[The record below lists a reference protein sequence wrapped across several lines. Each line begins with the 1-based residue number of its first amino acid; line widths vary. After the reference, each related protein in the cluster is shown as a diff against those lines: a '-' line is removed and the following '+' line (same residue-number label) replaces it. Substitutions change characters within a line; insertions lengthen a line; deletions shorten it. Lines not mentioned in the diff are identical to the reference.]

1 MKIKSQLKKRLFA
14 IASVLAITTA
24 GLVAVPIAANA
35 NPVCT
40 NKVIFTEC
48 VGVTSDRAPYVFQVP
63 AKFGGTLF
71 LFSHG
76 YRYPIDIPASIPL
89 VGGYT
94 VTNTPQPVGGRNT
107 AEIQE
112 IALGMLTKGY
122 AIGGSGF
129 ARQGWN
135 VDSGLK
141 TNVELIGII
150 KKQFPTVTKV
160 VAWGESLGAFI
171 TQALSENHSDLIN
184 AAGNLCPA
192 AGSPEASV
200 KLAGDA
206 LWGLKTMFDSSIQGG
221 NYKSVL
227 EVYADIGRVL
237 TVAGAMQAAIVANP
251 TFPAWPATA
260 TGVPAAIKSAIPSRS
275 ALVLVAAMA
284 GLPTQSASFDGATGP
299 GPQGTL
305 IATQF
310 AAGISPALGALE
322 NITTAAVL
330 GIMFAYDVEQQAGG
344 SVFDNSGTDYTT
356 QLGDGIF
363 EYNSALSGLDAAQT
377 LLAYVAAAPRAIGN
391 PDAMAKVKTLTA
403 HEGVFNVPT
412 ITLGATAD
420 NATPAGHAQWLAEKA
435 IESYLAKATN
445 KNSKLA
451 YTFRSNHLALWQVTP
466 DSYTKFSA
474 TGSPVSQ
481 RGVNGTGHCN
491 ITPKQHLAIADLL
504 AASAA
509 SGQLVS
515 GSKVLTTIRKA
526 GGITYARDFSAPL
539 LKYYQN

>member
-1 MKIKSQLKKRLFA
+1 
-14 IASVLAITTA
+14 
-24 GLVAVPIAANA
+24 
-35 NPVCT
+35 
-40 NKVIFTEC
+40 VIFTEC
-48 VGVTSDRAPYVFQVP
+48 VGVTSDNAPYIFQIP
-63 AKFGGTLF
+63 AKFSGTFF

-76 YRYPIDIPASIPL
+76 YRYPINIPASIPL

-94 VTNTPQPVGGRNT
+94 VTNTPQPTGGRN
-107 AEIQE
+107 ASEIGQV
-112 IALGMLTKGY
+112 ALGMLTKGY
-122 AIGGSGF
+122 GIGGSGF

-135 VDSGLK
+135 VDSGVK

-171 TQALSENHSDLIN
+171 TQAFSESNPGLVN

-192 AGSPEASV
+192 AGSPEASL

-206 LWGLKTMFDSSIQGG
+206 LWGVKTMFDPSIQGG

-237 TVAGAMQAAIVANP
+237 TVAGAMQAAIVANAS
-251 TFPAWPATA
+251 FPAWPATA
-260 TGVPAAIKSAIPSRS
+260 TNVPAAIKSAIPSRS

-284 GLPTQSASFDGATGP
+284 GVPTQSASFDGATGP

-322 NITTAAVL
+322 NIATAAVL
-330 GIMFAYDVEQQAGG
+330 GIMFTYDVEQQAGG
-344 SVFDNSGTDYTT
+344 AVFDNQKTNYTT

-363 EYNSALSGLDAAQT
+363 EYNSALSGLDAAQSM
-377 LLAYVAAAPRAIGN
+377 LAYVAAAPRAKGN
-391 PDAMAKVKTLTA
+391 EAAIAKMKTLIA
-403 HEGVFNVPT
+403 HKGIFKVPT
-412 ITLGATAD
+412 ITLGAVAD
-420 NATPAGHAQWLAEKA
+420 NATPAGHAQWLAERA
-435 IESYLAKATN
+435 AENYLATASN
-445 KNSKLA
+445 QNSKLA
-451 YTFRSNHLALWQVTP
+451 KSFRANHLALWQRTP

-474 TGSPVSQ
+474 TGSPISQ
-481 RGVNGTGHCN
+481 TGVNGTGHCN
-491 ITPKQHLAIADLL
+491 ITVKQHLAIADLL
-504 AASAA
+504 AESAA
-509 SGQLVS
+509 TGQLVS
-515 GSKVLTTIRKA
+515 GGKVLTTIRKA
-526 GGITYARDFSAPL
+526 GGITYARDFSVPL

>member
-1 MKIKSQLKKRLFA
+1 MKNTSQLKKRFFG
-14 IASVLAITTA
+14 IASVLAISTA
-24 GLVAVPIAANA
+24 GLVAVPTTASA

-40 NKVIFTEC
+40 NKVIYTEC
-48 VGVTSDRAPYVFQVP
+48 VGVTSDNAPYIFQIP
-63 AKFGGTLF
+63 AKFSGTFF

-76 YRYPIDIPASIPL
+76 YRYPINIPSSIPL

-94 VTNTPQPVGGRNT
+94 VTNTPQPTGGRNA
-107 AEIQE
+107 AEIGQV
-112 IALGMLTKGY
+112 ALGMLTKGY
-122 AIGGSGF
+122 GIGGSGF

-135 VDSGLK
+135 VDSGVK
-141 TNVELIGII
+141 TNVELVGII

-171 TQALSENHSDLIN
+171 TQAFSESNPGLIN

-192 AGSPEASV
+192 AGSPEASL

-206 LWGLKTMFDSSIQGG
+206 LWGVKTMFDPSIQGG

-260 TGVPAAIKSAIPSRS
+260 TNVPAAIKSAIPSRS

-284 GLPTQSASFDGATGP
+284 GVPTQSASFDGATGP

-322 NITTAAVL
+322 NIATAAVL
-330 GIMFAYDVEQQAGG
+330 GIMFTYDVEQQAGG
-344 SVFDNSGTDYTT
+344 AVFDNQKTNYTT

-377 LLAYVAAAPRAIGN
+377 LLAYVAAAPRAKGN
-391 PDAMAKVKTLTA
+391 DAAIAKMKTLIA
-403 HEGVFNVPT
+403 HKGIFNVPT
-412 ITLGATAD
+412 ITLGAVAD

-435 IESYLAKATN
+435 AENYLASASN

-451 YTFRSNHLALWQVTP
+451 KSFRANHLALWQRTP

-474 TGSPVSQ
+474 TGSPIPQS
-481 RGVNGTGHCN
+481 GVNGTGHCN
-491 ITPKQHLAIADLL
+491 ITVKQHLAIADLL

-515 GSKVLTTIRKA
+515 GGNVLTTIRKA
-526 GGITYARDFSAPL
+526 GGITYARDFSVPL

>member
-1 MKIKSQLKKRLFA
+1 MKIKSLLKKRLFA
-14 IASVLAITTA
+14 IASVLAITTT

-94 VTNTPQPVGGRNT
+94 VTNTPQPVGGRT
-107 AEIQE
+107 PAEIQE
-112 IALGMLTKGY
+112 VALGMLTKGY

-171 TQALSENHSDLIN
+171 TQALSENHSNLIN

-206 LWGLKTMFDSSIQGG
+206 LWGLKTMFDPSIQGG

-237 TVAGAMQAAIVANP
+237 TVAGAMQAAIVANAS
-251 TFPAWPATA
+251 FPAWPATA

-305 IATQF
+305 LATQF

-344 SVFDNSGTDYTT
+344 AVYDNTATNYTT

-377 LLAYVAAAPRAIGN
+377 MLAYVAAAPRAKGN
-391 PDAMAKVKTLTA
+391 PAAMAKVKTLTA
-403 HEGVFNVPT
+403 HKGVFNVPT

-435 IESYLAKATN
+435 VESYMANSSN

-451 YTFRSNHLALWQVTP
+451 KTFRSNHLALWQITP

-491 ITPKQHLAIADLL
+491 ITVKQHLAIADLL

>member
-1 MKIKSQLKKRLFA
+1 MKNMTNLKKRFFG
-14 IASVLAITTA
+14 IASVLAITTT
-24 GLVAVPIAANA
+24 GLVAVPTVANA

-48 VGVTSDRAPYVFQVP
+48 VGVTSDRAPYIFQIP
-63 AKFGGTLF
+63 AKFSGTFF

-94 VTNTPQPVGGRNT
+94 VTNTPQPTGGRNA

-112 IALGMLTKGY
+112 VALGMLTKGY
-122 AIGGSGF
+122 GIGGSGF

-171 TQALSENHSDLIN
+171 TQALSENHSDLIS

-206 LWGLKTMFDSSIQGG
+206 LWGIKTMFDPSIQGG

-260 TGVPAAIKSAIPSRS
+260 TTVPAAIKSAIPSRS

-344 SVFDNSGTDYTT
+344 VVYDNTKTNYTA

-377 LLAYVAAAPRAIGN
+377 LLAYVAAAPRSTGN
-391 PDAMAKVKTLTA
+391 PAAMEKVKTLTA
-403 HEGVFNVPT
+403 HKGVFNVPT

-435 IESYLAKATN
+435 VENYLASASN

-451 YTFRSNHLALWQVTP
+451 KTFRSNHLALWQVTP

-474 TGSPVSQ
+474 TGSPISQ

-504 AASAA
+504 AASAS

-515 GSKVLTTIRKA
+515 GQKVLTAIRKA

>member
-14 IASVLAITTA
+14 IAS

-94 VTNTPQPVGGRNT
+94 VTNTPQPVGGRT
-107 AEIQE
+107 PAEIGE
-112 IALGMLTKGY
+112 VALGMLTKGY

-160 VAWGESLGAFI
+160 VAWGESLGAFM

-206 LWGLKTMFDSSIQGG
+206 LWGLKTMFDPSIQGG

-344 SVFDNSGTDYTT
+344 AVYDNTATNYTT

-377 LLAYVAAAPRAIGN
+377 MLAFVAAAPRAKGN
-391 PDAMAKVKTLTA
+391 PAAMAKVKTLTA
-403 HEGVFNVPT
+403 HMGVFNVPT

-435 IESYLAKATN
+435 VENYIAKSSN

-451 YTFRSNHLALWQVTP
+451 KTFRSNHLALWQITP

-491 ITPKQHLAIADLL
+491 ITVKQHLAIADLL

>member
-14 IASVLAITTA
+14 IASVLAISTA
-24 GLVAVPIAANA
+24 GLVAVPTTANA

-48 VGVTSDRAPYVFQVP
+48 VGVTSDRAPYIFQVP

-94 VTNTPQPVGGRNT
+94 VTNTPQPVGGRTT

-112 IALGMLTKGY
+112 VALGMLTKGY

-171 TQALSENHSDLIN
+171 TQALSENNPGLIN

-206 LWGLKTMFDSSIQGG
+206 LWGLKTMFDPSIQGG

-251 TFPAWPATA
+251 SFPAWPTTA

-344 SVFDNSGTDYTT
+344 AVFDNTATNYTT

-377 LLAYVAAAPRAIGN
+377 MLAYVAAAPRAKGN
-391 PDAMAKVKTLTA
+391 AAAMAKVKTLTA
-403 HEGVFNVPT
+403 HKGVFNVPT

-435 IESYLAKATN
+435 VENYLATASN

-451 YTFRSNHLALWQVTP
+451 KTFRSNHLALWQVTP

-474 TGSPVSQ
+474 TGSPISQ

-509 SGQLVS
+509 TGQLVS
-515 GSKVLTTIRKA
+515 GQKVLTTIRKA